1 MKALLLVDI
10 QNGFCPGGNLAV
22 EDGDAVVA
30 VANHLIETGG
40 YDLVIASQDW
50 HPPGHGSFA
59 SAHPGKAPF
68 DMGELAGKPQVMWP
82 DHCIQETADADFHP
96 DLKTEAIHYIQQ
108 KGMDPTVDSYSAFR
122 DNDHNAK
129 TGLDAWL
136 RAQNV
141 DTLDVMGLA
150 TDFCVKF
157 TALDAHEMLPG
168 IEVRLIADGCRGIS
182 AEGVATAL
190 AELRQAGIS
199 VIDSKDA

>member
-22 EDGDAVVA
+22 EDGNAVVT
-30 VANHLIETGG
+30 VANHLIEKGD

-82 DHCIQETADADFHP
+82 DHCIQNTPDAAFHP
-96 DLKTEAIHYIQQ
+96 DLRTDAIDYVQR
-108 KGMDPTVDSYSAFR
+108 KGMDPMVDSYSAFR
-122 DNDHNAK
+122 DNDRSAR
-129 TGLDAWL
+129 TGLDDWM
-136 RAQNV
+136 RAQDI

-157 TALDAHEMLPG
+157 TALDAREMLPG
-168 IEVRLIADGCRGIS
+168 VTVRLIADGCRGIS
-182 AEGVATAL
+182 ADGVAEALTA
-190 AELRQAGIS
+190 LRQAGIA